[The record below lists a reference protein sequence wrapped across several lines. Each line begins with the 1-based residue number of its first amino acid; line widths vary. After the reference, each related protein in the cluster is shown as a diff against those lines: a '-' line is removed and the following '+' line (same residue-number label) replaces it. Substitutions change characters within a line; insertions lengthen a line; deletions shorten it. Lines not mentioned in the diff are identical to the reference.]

1 MNRATILLM
10 IFFIGCE
17 TNNIDLSPGVSWE
30 LASYRAKTISNVR
43 YEILLKIP
51 DKVDAP
57 IVGLET
63 IRFNLLKS
71 AQDLVLD
78 FRQPS
83 EYIQSIKVGQ
93 KEVQYLAD
101 NQHIT
106 IDRTHFVAGENS
118 IKINFRAGD
127 MSLNRNDE
135 FLYTLFVPDRAATA
149 IACFDQPNL
158 IVR

>member
-10 IFFIGCE
+10 IFFICCE

-43 YEILLKIP
+43 YEISLKIP

-57 IVGLET
+57 IIGLET

-71 AQDLVLD
+71 EQDLVLD

-83 EYIQSIKVGQ
+83 EYRSGPKRSPIFG
-93 KEVQYLAD
+93 
-101 NQHIT
+101 
-106 IDRTHFVAGENS
+106 
-118 IKINFRAGD
+118 
-127 MSLNRNDE
+127 
-135 FLYTLFVPDRAATA
+135 
-149 IACFDQPNL
+149 
-158 IVR
+158 